1 MLPFTCGEKK
11 NWYRIKN
18 SQNIM
23 SIIVDLP
30 DKSGGLK
37 LRFLTPEVC
46 SFLPVGPQFDMSKR
60 SIRKLVDHN

>member
-11 NWYRIKN
+11 NWYSIKN

-30 DKSGGLK
+30 DQRGGLR
-37 LRFLTPEVC
+37 LRFLTPEFC
-46 SFLPVGPQFDMSKR
+46 SFLPVGPLTSSYGLALPRELED
-60 SIRKLVDHN
+60 